1 MNGCKGS
8 ALLMVAAV
16 QETKEKISVRD
27 AWPLLAKVANKNPP
41 SRHSRPTSVDQVGEI
56 LRQAGVAGDVVVTV
70 GGRSGVCGAIVA
82 SRADI
87 LLDMTG
93 LDRIIAIDE
102 LNRTVTVEAGVLG
115 GVLERKLGELGFTCG
130 HYPQSLEI
138 STVGGWLATR
148 GIGTFSNKYGG
159 IEHLVVGCEVVLAD
173 GSTVTLGGPPRSAAG
188 PRLIELFLGS
198 EGAFGVITRVT
209 LRIFPKAQSLLLGAY
224 AFPTLRSGIDATRD
238 LFGAHTVPALLRIY
252 DAAESLHL
260 YQKVGMLGDEPLVIV
275 GHEGATPIVE
285 VEEAVTKDILRS
297 HGARYLGPEIGE
309 AWIAGRYHAEWLE
322 RGNARADQIAD
333 SIEVSVPWANL
344 MPLYESV
351 MSKISPKTTWSMAHL
366 SHFYSTGSMF
376 YFIFGIDDLDPENLI
391 ARYTSVWEI
400 VQAQALEFGGTCT
413 HHHGVG
419 AVRRDFFR
427 RELGEVGM
435 RTLRGI
441 KHALDPQGILNPAA
455 LGLTQG

>member
-1 MNGCKGS
+1 MNDYQGNT
-8 ALLMVAAV
+8 LMTVPAA
-16 QETKEKISVRD
+16 QEAEEKISVRD
-27 AWPLLAKVANKNPP
+27 AWPLLAKVASKNPP
-41 SRHSRPTSVDQVGEI
+41 ARCVRPTSVDQVSEI
-56 LRQAGVAGDVVVTV
+56 LRHARDVGEVVVTA
-70 GGRSGVCGAIVA
+70 GGRSGVCGAVVA
-82 SRADI
+82 SQCDI

-102 LNRTVTVEAGVLG
+102 LNRTVTVEAGVFG
-115 GVLERKLGELGFTCG
+115 GALEQKLGELGYTCG

-173 GSTVTLGGPPRSAAG
+173 GSPLVLGGPPRSAAG
-188 PRLIELFLGS
+188 PRLLELFLGS
-198 EGAFGVITRVT
+198 EGAFGVITKVT
-209 LRIFPKAQSLLLGAY
+209 LRIFPKAQSLLLRAY
-224 AFPTLRSGIDATRD
+224 ALPTLRSGINAARD
-238 LFGAHTVPALLRIY
+238 LFGQHAVPALLRIY
-252 DAAESLHL
+252 DAAESQHL
-260 YQKVGMLGDEPLVIV
+260 YEKVGMRGNEPLVIV
-275 GHEGATPIVE
+275 GHEGAAKIVE
-285 VEEAVTKDILRS
+285 AEESVTKDILLS
-297 HGARYLGPEIGE
+297 HGARYLGSEIGE
-309 AWIAGRYHAEWLE
+309 AWSVGRYHAEWLA

-344 MPLYESV
+344 MPLYERV
-351 MSKISPKTTWSMAHL
+351 MSMISPETTWSMAHL

-376 YFIFGIDDLDPENLI
+376 YFIFGIDDVDPERLI

-400 VQAQALEFGGTCT
+400 VQTQALEFGGTCT

-427 RELGEVGM
+427 RELGEVGI

-441 KHALDPQGILNPAA
+441 KHAFDPQGILNPAA
-455 LGLTQG
+455 LGLAQG